1 MGIIIIITIFALIL
15 LYYHYQPTIEKI
27 ENGDWIM
34 WYNDHEKIISGR
46 KYILIKK
53 RNKYD

>member
-1 MGIIIIITIFALIL
+1 MGIIIITLFALIL
-15 LYYHYQPTIEKI
+15 LYYHYKPFLEKI

-34 WYNDHEKIISGR
+34 WYDDHEKPISGR

-53 RNKYD
+53 RNKYE